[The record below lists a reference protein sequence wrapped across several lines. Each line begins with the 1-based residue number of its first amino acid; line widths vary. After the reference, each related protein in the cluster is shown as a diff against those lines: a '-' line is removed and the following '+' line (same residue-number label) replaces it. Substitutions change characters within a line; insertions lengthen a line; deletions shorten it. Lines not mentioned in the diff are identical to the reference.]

1 MKSDT
6 DAEITST
13 ISAVTDQQLLEQTQ
27 ELARHEH
34 DLQIAILDHL
44 REIEARSLHLRRG
57 FGSLFDYAMRELG
70 YSEAAAW
77 RRIKTMRLCART
89 PGARARLE
97 DGTLTLSAAA
107 QLQHAFERQERSRT
121 QRRRSPGGA
130 ASAGSATPQAGSPPA
145 AAAGP
150 VEPPAAVPVLDVSA
164 RQALVDQAA
173 GKSTRQVMQLLAG
186 VDPELAMPAER
197 LRPLGG
203 GRFEL
208 KVVIDA
214 ECQRGLEQLK
224 GLLSHADPS
233 MTYGALVGRLVKE
246 ALDRHDPGR
255 PTGPRG
261 NGRRPARAERTSP
274 AKSVARTG
282 RGVTSPAKPSARPA
296 SNGTS
301 PAKAPEQPAR
311 PATSAAKSRA
321 IPAASK
327 REVWQRDQ
335 RCCSYV
341 DPQTKRRCRSRHL
354 LQIDHVVP
362 YALGGGADPDNLRLL
377 CAAHHR
383 HRHAGFASPREP
395 ADLTAQRAPARPDH
409 PYGTRKSVF
418 KRTRADTA
426 RVATSMVG
434 ASEARQRNRCA
445 LCSPHMVEHHRA
457 GGMQR
462 G

>member
-13 ISAVTDQQLLEQTQ
+13 ISAVSDQQLLDQTK

-34 DLQIAILDHL
+34 QLQITVLDHL
-44 REIEARSLHLRRG
+44 QEIEDRSLHLRRG

-89 PGARARLE
+89 PGARERLE

-121 QRRRSPGGA
+121 QRRRSPGA
-130 ASAGSATPQAGSPPA
+130 AALAGSTTPQAGSRPSA
-145 AAAGP
+145 AADTQ
-150 VEPPAAVPVLDVSA
+150 EPEPTPVLDVSA

-224 GLLSHADPS
+224 GLLSHVDPS
-233 MTYGALVGRLVKE
+233 MTYGTLVGRLVKD

-274 AKSVARTG
+274 AKSVATAHADTG
-282 RGVTSPAKPSARPA
+282 RHVTSAAKPSAPPA
-296 SNGTS
+296 ANGTS
-301 PAKAPEQPAR
+301 PAKPPEQPAR
-311 PATSAAKSRA
+311 AAISAAKSRA
-321 IPAASK
+321 IPAATK

-354 LQIDHVVP
+354 LQIDHILP
-362 YALGGGADPDNLRLL
+362 YALGGGAAPDNLRLL
-377 CAAHHR
+377 CGAHHR
-383 HRHAGFASPREP
+383 HRHAARASPREP
-395 ADLTAQRAPARPDH
+395 A
-409 PYGTRKSVF
+409 
-418 KRTRADTA
+418 
-426 RVATSMVG
+426 
-434 ASEARQRNRCA
+434 E
-445 LCSPHMVEHHRA
+445 
-457 GGMQR
+457 
-462 G
+462 

>member
-13 ISAVTDQQLLEQTQ
+13 ISAVSDQQLLDQTK

-34 DLQIAILDHL
+34 QLQITVLDHL
-44 REIEARSLHLRRG
+44 QEIEDRSLHLRRG

-89 PGARARLE
+89 PGARERLE

-121 QRRRSPGGA
+121 QRRRSPGA
-130 ASAGSATPQAGSPPA
+130 AALAGSTTPQAGSRPSA
-145 AAAGP
+145 AADTQ
-150 VEPPAAVPVLDVSA
+150 EPEPTPVLDVSA

-224 GLLSHADPS
+224 GLLSHVDPS
-233 MTYGALVGRLVKE
+233 MTYGTLVGRLVKD

-274 AKSVARTG
+274 AKSEATAHADTG
-282 RGVTSPAKPSARPA
+282 RHVTSAAKPSAPPA
-296 SNGTS
+296 ANGTS
-301 PAKAPEQPAR
+301 PAKPPEQPAR
-311 PATSAAKSRA
+311 AAISAAKSRA
-321 IPAASK
+321 IPAATK

-354 LQIDHVVP
+354 LQIDHILP
-362 YALGGGADPDNLRLL
+362 YALGGGAAPDNLRLL
-377 CAAHHR
+377 CGAHHR
-383 HRHAGFASPREP
+383 HRHAARASPREP
-395 ADLTAQRAPARPDH
+395 A
-409 PYGTRKSVF
+409 
-418 KRTRADTA
+418 
-426 RVATSMVG
+426 
-434 ASEARQRNRCA
+434 E
-445 LCSPHMVEHHRA
+445 
-457 GGMQR
+457 
-462 G
+462 